1 MDRAGIRPGSGADRG
16 AVGHPLDYNRRMRR
30 VAPDPVFART
40 LRGLLALTTASAG
53 ILAAGCDMV
62 ERADPENTASSLER
76 RNFEIDVQP
85 IMRGTVASEA
95 VVTGDTPTIVRGYG
109 LVVGLEGT
117 GSRDMPAPVRA
128 SMLQEMARRGVGN
141 PATGFGDVTPE
152 RLLDSDDTAIVI
164 VEGVIPSGGVK
175 GGSFDL
181 RVYAAPGTSTTSLE
195 LSLIHI

>member
-1 MDRAGIRPGSGADRG
+1 M
-16 AVGHPLDYNRRMRR
+16 
-30 VAPDPVFART
+30 
-40 LRGLLALTTASAG
+40 
-53 ILAAGCDMV
+53 
-62 ERADPENTASSLER
+62 
-76 RNFEIDVQP
+76 
-85 IMRGTVASEA
+85 
-95 VVTGDTPTIVRGYG
+95 
-109 LVVGLEGT
+109 VGLEGT

-195 LSLIHI
+195 GGNLYTADLRPGDLAVGSR